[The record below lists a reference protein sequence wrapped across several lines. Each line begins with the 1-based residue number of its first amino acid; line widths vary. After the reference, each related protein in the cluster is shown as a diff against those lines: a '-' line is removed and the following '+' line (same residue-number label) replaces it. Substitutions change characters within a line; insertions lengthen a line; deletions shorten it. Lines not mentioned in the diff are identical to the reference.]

1 MLTTKQLAAIADL
14 QKEVEVYDGLE
25 LKLNWE
31 MLRERESGRMDYFH
45 YEVDEL
51 VAFVGLYGFGSTVE
65 VTGMVKPSE
74 RRKGHFTKLFQE
86 GMNAVQELGFT
97 KILLNAPA
105 SSEAAK
111 AFLSKQGA
119 EYAFSE
125 HQMKWQPRELE
136 ETAGFTLRPAE
147 EPDRELR
154 IRLDVEAFGLTR
166 EDSMATEGRITAE
179 PDTDLWMIDVD
190 GESVGKVRVKREDGQ
205 AWIYGFAIL
214 PQHQGKGIGRRVL
227 RRITKD
233 QSAAGYSVHLEVE
246 ATNAHAL
253 RLYESVGFEVHHAQD
268 YYTYSLATG
277 EADI

>member
-1 MLTTKQLAAIADL
+1 MLTNEQLAAIADL
-14 QKEVEVYDGLE
+14 QKEVEVFDGLE

-31 MLRERESGRMDYFH
+31 MLRERESERMDFFH
-45 YEVDEL
+45 YEGDDL
-51 VAFVGLYGFGSTVE
+51 VAFLGLYGFGSTVE
-65 VTGMVKPSE
+65 VTGMVKPSA

-86 GMNAVQELGFT
+86 GMDAVKEHGFT
-97 KILLNAPA
+97 KVLLNAPA
-105 SSEAAK
+105 SSKAAK

-125 HQMKWQPRELE
+125 HQMKWQSRELE
-136 ETAGFTLRPAE
+136 ETSGFTLRPAGE
-147 EPDRELR
+147 RDKELR

-166 EDSMATEGRITAE
+166 ADSVATEGRITAE

-214 PQHQGKGIGRRVL
+214 PEHQGKGTGRRVL

-246 ATNAHAL
+246 TTNAHAL

-268 YYTYSLATG
+268 YYSFLT
-277 EADI
+277 